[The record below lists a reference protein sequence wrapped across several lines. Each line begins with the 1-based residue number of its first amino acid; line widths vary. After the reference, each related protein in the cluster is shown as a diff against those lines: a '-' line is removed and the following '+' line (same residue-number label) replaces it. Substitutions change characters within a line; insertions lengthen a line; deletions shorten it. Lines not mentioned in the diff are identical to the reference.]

1 MRSETEKS
9 FLSFGAVFLFT
20 TDRMKKK
27 EVPMNEKDGK

>member
-1 MRSETEKS
+1 MRSELKKP
-9 FLSFGAVFLFT
+9 FLSFGAVLLFT